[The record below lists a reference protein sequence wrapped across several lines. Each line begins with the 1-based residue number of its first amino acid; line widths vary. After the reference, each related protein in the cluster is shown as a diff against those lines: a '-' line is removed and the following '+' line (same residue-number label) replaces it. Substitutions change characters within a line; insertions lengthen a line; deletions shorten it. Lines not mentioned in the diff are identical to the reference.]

1 LGPLALERQKPLPLP
16 GPAPEHGGRATLRRS
31 LSLEGGAWMRGLDHL
46 VLTVRDLDAAEA
58 RFRALGFTLTPRA
71 HHPFGTSN
79 NLAIFDGNFLELLG
93 VSDPA
98 KIPGHE
104 AGRFSFGQHTV
115 EFLKRGEGLSFI
127 VLDTAD
133 ARADHREF
141 QARRIATFEPVDF
154 SRGAKQPDGSD
165 RTVSFTICF
174 ALPPDP
180 APPHFV
186 CQQRHPPENFWRPE
200 YQAHDN
206 TARRISEVVLRAD
219 GSEGLA
225 PFYAALFG
233 REALQES
240 ADGLVVRTGRGRI
253 SALTPAALRRRFG
266 FEGARDGAIVAMRFA
281 VADLGRAE
289 RSLAAGGASFTRADG
304 ALRVAPEHGF
314 GALLEFA
321 AQ

>member
-1 LGPLALERQKPLPLP
+1 
-16 GPAPEHGGRATLRRS
+16 
-31 LSLEGGAWMRGLDHL
+31 MRGLDHL
-46 VLTVRDLDAAEA
+46 VLTARDLDAAEA

-79 NLAIFDGNFLELLG
+79 HLAIFEGNFLELLG
-93 VSDPA
+93 VSAPE
-98 KIPGHE
+98 KIPDHE
-104 AGRFSFGQHTV
+104 AGRYSFGQHTV

-133 ARADHREF
+133 ARADHRAF
-141 QARRIATFEPVDF
+141 QAAGVSTFEPVDF
-154 SRGAKQPDGSD
+154 SRGARQPDGSD

-200 YQAHDN
+200 YQAHGN
-206 TARRISEVVLRAD
+206 GAGRISEVVLRAD
-219 GSEGLA
+219 QAGRLA

-233 REALQES
+233 RDALEES

-253 SALTPAALRRRFG
+253 SALTPAALANRFG
-266 FEGARDGAIVAMRFA
+266 FEGAHDGAIVAMRFA
-281 VADLGRAE
+281 VADLARAE
-289 RSLAAGGASFTRADG
+289 AALAAGRTPFRRANRT
-304 ALRVAPEHGF
+304 LQVAPEHGF

-321 AQ
+321 AE

>member
-1 LGPLALERQKPLPLP
+1 
-16 GPAPEHGGRATLRRS
+16 
-31 LSLEGGAWMRGLDHL
+31 MRGLDHL

-58 RFRALGFTLTPRA
+58 RFRALGFTMTPRA
-71 HHPFGTSN
+71 QHPFGTSN

-93 VSDPA
+93 VSAPE
-98 KIPGHE
+98 KIPEHE
-104 AGRFSFGQHTV
+104 DGRFSFGQHAL
-115 EFLKRGEGLSFI
+115 EFLERGEGLSYV

-133 ARADHREF
+133 ARADHRTF
-141 QARRIATFEPVDF
+141 RSSGIATFEPVDF
-154 SRGAKQPDGSD
+154 SRGARQPDGAE

-200 YQAHDN
+200 YQAHAN
-206 TARRISEVVLRAD
+206 GARRISEVVLRAD
-219 GSEGLA
+219 RGEELA

-233 REALQES
+233 PEALERT

-253 SALTPAALRRRFG
+253 SALTRAGLRRRFG
-266 FEGARDGAIVAMRFA
+266 VEGAHDGAIVAMRFA
-281 VADLGRAE
+281 VADAPRAE
-289 RSLAAGGASFTRADG
+289 RSLAAGGAPFSREADG
-304 ALRVAPEHGF
+304 ALRVAAEHGF

-321 AQ
+321 AD

>member
-1 LGPLALERQKPLPLP
+1 
-16 GPAPEHGGRATLRRS
+16 
-31 LSLEGGAWMRGLDHL
+31 MRGLDHL
-46 VLTVRDLDAAEA
+46 VLSVRDLDAAES

-71 HHPFGTSN
+71 HHPFGTAN
-79 NLAIFDGNFLELLG
+79 NLAIFGGNFLELLG
-93 VSDPA
+93 VDDPA

-104 AGRFSFGQHTV
+104 AGRFSFGQHAV
-115 EFLKRGEGLSFI
+115 EFLKRGEGVSFI
-127 VLDTAD
+127 VLDTPD
-133 ARADHREF
+133 ARGDHREF
-141 QARRIATFEPVDF
+141 QAKRIATFEPVDF

-200 YQAHDN
+200 YQAHEN
-206 TARRISEVVLRAD
+206 GARRISEVVLRAD

-233 REALQES
+233 REALRQGP
-240 ADGLVVRTGRGRI
+240 DDLQVRTGRGRI

-281 VADLGRAE
+281 VADLEKAE
-289 RSLAAGGASFTRADG
+289 RRLAAAGVPISHTPDG
-304 ALRVAPEHGF
+304 LRVAPEQGF

-321 AQ
+321 AD